1 MTMTPTSSTV
11 VLDPNR
17 NVPGVRTPGF
27 PDTLR
32 AEWIKFWTVRST
44 YWATAMLFVLGAGL
58 TTLVCALAAKDIA
71 SGAAGDPPALFVTW
85 GMMIAQ
91 ITAIVLGT
99 LVATSEYGTGLIR
112 ATLSATPRRG
122 SVLTAKALV
131 VGSTLFVVGTGTA
144 FAGYF
149 GGNWFLDREGVGLAL
164 SEDGVL
170 RSLFGSGLYLAGL
183 GLFAA
188 AVGLLVRHTAAGLS
202 AVLGLVFVVGQMA
215 WLLPG
220 TWGEW
225 VAKVMPGNAG
235 SPVAFPVSF
244 NPGLLS
250 PWTGFAVFA
259 GEVAVL
265 LTVALVVFRRRDA

>member
-1 MTMTPTSSTV
+1 MTMTPTSRTV
-11 VLDPNR
+11 VLDPDR
-17 NVPGVRTPGF
+17 NVPGVRRPGF

-44 YWATAMLFVLGAGL
+44 FWSTAMLFVLGAGL
-58 TTLVCALAAKDIA
+58 TTLVCGLAAKDIA
-71 SGAAGDPPALFVTW
+71 SGAAGDPPGAFVTW

-91 ITAIVLGT
+91 VTAIVLGT
-99 LVATSEYGTGLIR
+99 MAVTSEYGTGMIR
-112 ATLSATPRRG
+112 ATLAAVPGRG
-122 SVLTAKALV
+122 EVLAAKAV
-131 VGSTLFVVGTGTA
+131 VVSATLFVVGTVTA

-149 GGNWFLDREGVGLAL
+149 GGNWFLTRQGIGLSL
-164 SEDGVL
+164 TDDGVL

-188 AVGLLVRHTAAGLS
+188 ALGVLVRHTAAVLS
-202 AVLGLVFVVGQMA
+202 AVLALVFVMGQMA

-225 VAKVMPGNAG
+225 IAKVMPGNAG
-235 SPVAFPVSF
+235 SGIAMAASF
-244 NPGLLS
+244 NPQLLS

-259 GEVAVL
+259 GEVAL
-265 LTVALVVFRRRDA
+265 LMTVALVVFRRRDA

>member
-1 MTMTPTSSTV
+1 
-11 VLDPNR
+11 
-17 NVPGVRTPGF
+17 
-27 PDTLR
+27 
-32 AEWIKFWTVRST
+32 
-44 YWATAMLFVLGAGL
+44 
-58 TTLVCALAAKDIA
+58 VCALAAKDIA

-99 LVATSEYGTGLIR
+99 LVATSEYGTGMIR

-122 SVLTAKALV
+122 AVLAAKSLV
-131 VGSTLFVVGTGTA
+131 VSSTLFVVGTGTA
-144 FAGYF
+144 FVGYF
-149 GGNWFLDREGVGLAL
+149 GGNWFLDREGVGVAL
-164 SEDGVL
+164 SDDGVL
-170 RSLFGSGLYLAGL
+170 RSLFGSGLYMAGL

-188 AVGLLVRHTAAGLS
+188 ALGLLVRHTAAVLS

-235 SPVAFPVSF
+235 SPVAVPASF
-244 NPGLLS
+244 NPDLLS

-259 GEVAVL
+259 GEVAVA